1 MKSLCSLFLSLSIFL
16 VLVCVGCDSAMQQ
29 NEKTDLVF
37 SFRTPNFRST
47 QSIEDN
53 PTLLIEACL
62 VDYDGKTIQKTEKEI
77 SSGEAVSFQFLK
89 IATNINI
96 KVKIQVFVKGDES
109 PSYTGESDWIL
120 TQAGANKVSIMLEK
134 VKPSLFEIIFN
145 SMGGSEVPPQVL
157 ESGVVEK
164 PENPTKEGYIFDDWY
179 TSSNNGETLES
190 VFDFDTPIEKDLTLY
205 AKWTPISYTVK
216 FDANNENATGTMDV
230 QNFTYDKAANLNKNA
245 FEVENYG
252 FVEWNTKSDGSGT
265 AYLDEAEIL
274 NLTEENGAEIV
285 LYAQWIETST
295 AADYKVEHYRQN
307 IEDDEYTLFETED
320 KVGTTGETTTA
331 SAKSYEGFTAKDFTQ
346 AVIAGDG
353 TTIVEIYYDRKDVT
367 LTFDLAGGMSG
378 GSTKIEKTGKYG
390 ASVEVPTDPKREN
403 YTFDGWDKTV
413 PESFP
418 ANDETYTA
426 KWIDINQVASV
437 TFSIPAGNVSKNTTI
452 TLSCATE
459 GATIYYRTSEKD
471 EFVIYDSNASLVI
484 TEETTITAY
493 AICEGMID
501 SENTS
506 ATYKLYQYTLAFET
520 NAGSEITDS
529 NSYSDGATVK
539 LAFQTTR
546 EGYTFAGWYMSA
558 DYSGDS
564 VTELTF
570 SQEMEGLDKDSNTVT
585 LSAKWTPIS
594 YTVKF
599 DAKNENATGSMD
611 AQNFTYDKAANL
623 NKNAFEVENY
633 GFVEWNT
640 KSDGSGT
647 AYLDEAEILNLTE
660 ENGAE
665 IVLYAQWIETSTAAD
680 YKVEHYR
687 QNIEDDEYTLFET
700 EDKVGTTGETT
711 TASAKSYEGFTAKDF
726 TQAVIAG
733 DGTTIVEIYYDRKDV
748 TLTFDLAGGM
758 SGDSTKIEKTGKYG
772 APVEKPE
779 DPTKNGYIFDDWYT
793 SSNNGETLESVFDFD
808 TPIEK
813 DLTLYAK
820 WIEIKTSIEVTFP
833 SYDDPEGLI
842 TYDEGSQTFTA
853 KEGYSSYEWF
863 IDGKLQGGDQSFIL
877 NTGNMTGGIYTVM
890 LIVTTESGDMYS
902 AEWQVTIT
910 KIGEN

>member
-62 VDYDGKTIQKTEKEI
+62 VDYDGKSIQKTEKEI

-109 PSYTGESDWIL
+109 PSYIGESDWIL
-120 TQAGANKVSIMLEK
+120 TQAGANKVSVILEK

-179 TSSNNGETLES
+179 TSSNNGEILES

-216 FDANNENATGTMDV
+216 FDANNKNATG
-230 QNFTYDKAANLNKNA
+230 F
-245 FEVENYG
+245 
-252 FVEWNTKSDGSGT
+252 
-265 AYLDEAEIL
+265 
-274 NLTEENGAEIV
+274 
-285 LYAQWIETST
+285 
-295 AADYKVEHYRQN
+295 
-307 IEDDEYTLFETED
+307 
-320 KVGTTGETTTA
+320 
-331 SAKSYEGFTAKDFTQ
+331 
-346 AVIAGDG
+346 
-353 TTIVEIYYDRKDVT
+353 
-367 LTFDLAGGMSG
+367 
-378 GSTKIEKTGKYG
+378 
-390 ASVEVPTDPKREN
+390 
-403 YTFDGWDKTV
+403 
-413 PESFP
+413 
-418 ANDETYTA
+418 
-426 KWIDINQVASV
+426 
-437 TFSIPAGNVSKNTTI
+437 
-452 TLSCATE
+452 
-459 GATIYYRTSEKD
+459 
-471 EFVIYDSNASLVI
+471 
-484 TEETTITAY
+484 
-493 AICEGMID
+493 
-501 SENTS
+501 
-506 ATYKLYQYTLAFET
+506 
-520 NAGSEITDS
+520 
-529 NSYSDGATVK
+529 
-539 LAFQTTR
+539 
-546 EGYTFAGWYMSA
+546 
-558 DYSGDS
+558 
-564 VTELTF
+564 
-570 SQEMEGLDKDSNTVT
+570 
-585 LSAKWTPIS
+585 
-594 YTVKF
+594 
-599 DAKNENATGSMD
+599 MD

-633 GFVEWNT
+633 GFVGWNT

-647 AYLDEAEILNLTE
+647 AYLDEEEILNLTT

-665 IVLYAQWIETSTAAD
+665 IVLYAQWIETSTAAV
-680 YKVEHYR
+680 YKVKHYQ
-687 QNIEDDEYTLFET
+687 QNIEGDEYILVET

-711 TASAKSYEGFTAKDF
+711 TASAKSYEGFTAKEF
-726 TQAVIAG
+726 TQADIAG

-779 DPTKNGYIFDDWYT
+779 NPTKNGYIFDDWYT

-813 DLTLYAK
+813 DLTLYAQWQK
-820 WIEIKTSIEVTFP
+820 IDTSIEVTFP
-833 SYDDPEGLI
+833 SYDDPENLI
-842 TYDEGSQTFTA
+842 TYDEESQTFTA

-863 IDGKLQGGDQSFIL
+863 INGDLQDENSNKFTLI
-877 NTGNMTGGIYTVM
+877 TTNMSSGGIYTVM

-902 AEWQVTIT
+902 AEYQVTIT
-910 KIGEN
+910 K

>member
-109 PSYTGESDWIL
+109 PSYIGESDWIL

-134 VKPSLFEIIFN
+134 VLLRVNFN
-145 SMGGSEVPPQVL
+145 SMGGSEVPSQVL
-157 ESGVVEK
+157 ESGVVEI
-164 PENPTKEGYIFDDWY
+164 PENPTKKGYIFGGWY

-274 NLTEENGAEIV
+274 NLTEENGAEI
-285 LYAQWIETST
+285 T
-295 AADYKVEHYRQN
+295 
-307 IEDDEYTLFETED
+307 
-320 KVGTTGETTTA
+320 
-331 SAKSYEGFTAKDFTQ
+331 
-346 AVIAGDG
+346 
-353 TTIVEIYYDRKDVT
+353 
-367 LTFDLAGGMSG
+367 
-378 GSTKIEKTGKYG
+378 
-390 ASVEVPTDPKREN
+390 
-403 YTFDGWDKTV
+403 
-413 PESFP
+413 
-418 ANDETYTA
+418 
-426 KWIDINQVASV
+426 
-437 TFSIPAGNVSKNTTI
+437 
-452 TLSCATE
+452 
-459 GATIYYRTSEKD
+459 
-471 EFVIYDSNASLVI
+471 
-484 TEETTITAY
+484 
-493 AICEGMID
+493 
-501 SENTS
+501 
-506 ATYKLYQYTLAFET
+506 
-520 NAGSEITDS
+520 
-529 NSYSDGATVK
+529 
-539 LAFQTTR
+539 
-546 EGYTFAGWYMSA
+546 
-558 DYSGDS
+558 
-564 VTELTF
+564 
-570 SQEMEGLDKDSNTVT
+570 
-585 LSAKWTPIS
+585 
-594 YTVKF
+594 
-599 DAKNENATGSMD
+599 
-611 AQNFTYDKAANL
+611 
-623 NKNAFEVENY
+623 
-633 GFVEWNT
+633 
-640 KSDGSGT
+640 
-647 AYLDEAEILNLTE
+647 
-660 ENGAE
+660 
-665 IVLYAQWIETSTAAD
+665 LYAQWIETSTAAD

>member
-1 MKSLCSLFLSLSIFL
+1 MWYNLFITYKKLRRKKVKRFCRLFLSFCVFL
-16 VLVCVGCDSAMQQ
+16 VFTCVGCDTGMQQ

-37 SFRTPNFRST
+37 SFKTPNFRST

-120 TQAGANKVSIMLEK
+120 TQAGANKVYVILEK
-134 VKPSLFEIIFN
+134 VLLRVNFN
-145 SMGGSEVPPQVL
+145 SMGGSEVPSQVL

-216 FDANNENATGTMDV
+216 FDANNENATGTMGA
-230 QNFTYDKAANLNKNA
+230 QIFTYGKAANLNKNA

-252 FVEWNTKSDGSGT
+252 FVEWNRKSDGSGT

-274 NLTEENGAEIV
+274 NLTEDNGAEIV

-295 AADYKVEHYRQN
+295 AADYKVKHYQQN

-320 KVGTTGETTTA
+320 KVGTTGETTTV
-331 SAKSYEGFTAKDFTQ
+331 SAKSYEGFTAKEFTQ

-378 GSTKIEKTGKYG
+378 DSTKIEKTGKYG

-403 YTFDGWDKTV
+403 FNFDGWDKTV

-426 KWIDINQVASV
+426 LWRDINQVASV

-452 TLSCATE
+452 TLSCETE

-471 EFVIYDSNASLVI
+471 EFVIYDSNASLAI

-529 NSYSDGATVK
+529 NSYSDGATVN

-599 DAKNENATGSMD
+599 DANNDNATGTMD
-611 AQNFTYDKAANL
+611 AQIFTYDKAANL

-633 GFVEWNT
+633 GFVEWNM

-647 AYLDEAEILNLTE
+647 AYLDEAEILNLTT

-665 IVLYAQWIETSTAAD
+665 ITLYAQW
-680 YKVEHYR
+680 
-687 QNIEDDEYTLFET
+687 Q
-700 EDKVGTTGETT
+700 
-711 TASAKSYEGFTAKDF
+711 
-726 TQAVIAG
+726 
-733 DGTTIVEIYYDRKDV
+733 
-748 TLTFDLAGGM
+748 
-758 SGDSTKIEKTGKYG
+758 
-772 APVEKPE
+772 
-779 DPTKNGYIFDDWYT
+779 
-793 SSNNGETLESVFDFD
+793 
-808 TPIEK
+808 
-813 DLTLYAK
+813 
-820 WIEIKTSIEVTFP
+820 EIKTSIEVTFP
-833 SYDDPEGLI
+833 SYNDPEGLI
-842 TYDEGSQTFTA
+842 SYDEESQTFTA
-853 KEGYSSYEWF
+853 EEGYDVYEWY
-863 IDGKLQGGDQSFIL
+863 INGDLQETQTTNIFTL
-877 NTGNMTGGIYTVM
+877 NTDNMTGGIYTVM

-902 AEWQVTIT
+902 AESQVTII
-910 KIGEN
+910 K

>member
-1 MKSLCSLFLSLSIFL
+1 MKSLCRLFLSLSIFL

-134 VKPSLFEIIFN
+134 VLLRVNFN
-145 SMGGSEVPPQVL
+145 SMGGSEVPSQVL

-164 PENPTKEGYIFDDWY
+164 PENPTKEGYIFHDWY

-216 FDANNENATGTMDV
+216 FDANNENATGIMDA

-252 FVEWNTKSDGSGT
+252 FVEWNTKSDGNGT

-295 AADYKVEHYRQN
+295 AADYKVKHYQQN

-331 SAKSYEGFTAKDFTQ
+331 SAKSYEGFTAKEFTQ

-353 TTIVEIYYDRKDVT
+353 TTIVEIYYDRKDIT

-403 YTFDGWDKTV
+403 FNFDGWDKTV

-426 KWIDINQVASV
+426 LWRDINQVASV

-452 TLSCATE
+452 TLSCETE

-471 EFVIYDSNASLVI
+471 EFVIYDSNASLAI

-506 ATYKLYQYTLAFET
+506 ATYKLYQYTLVFET

-529 NSYSDGATVK
+529 NSYSDGATVN

-599 DAKNENATGSMD
+599 DANDENATGSMD
-611 AQNFTYDKAANL
+611 AQIFTYDKAANL
-623 NKNAFEVENY
+623 NKNAFEVEDY
-633 GFVEWNT
+633 GFVGWNT

-647 AYLDEAEILNLTE
+647 AYLDEEEILNLTT

-665 IVLYAQWIETSTAAD
+665 ITLYAQWIETSTAAD
-680 YKVEHYR
+680 YKVKHYQ

-711 TASAKSYEGFTAKDF
+711 TASAKSYEGFTAKEF

-758 SGDSTKIEKTGKYG
+758 SGDSTKIEKTGKYE
-772 APVEKPE
+772 APVEIPE
-779 DPTKNGYIFDDWYT
+779 NPTRNGYTFEGWDKEIPTTFPATAETYT
-793 SSNNGETLESVFDFD
+793 
-808 TPIEK
+808 
-813 DLTLYAK
+813 AK
-820 WIEIKTSIEVTFP
+820 WQKIDTSIEVTFP
-833 SYDDPEGLI
+833 SYNDLTNLI
-842 TYDEGSQTFTA
+842 SYDEESQTFTA
-853 KEGYSSYEWF
+853 KEGYDVYEWY
-863 IDGKLQGGDQSFIL
+863 INGDLQDENSNNFTLI
-877 NTGNMTGGIYTVM
+877 TTNMSSGGIYTVM

-902 AEWQVTIT
+902 AEYQVTIT
-910 KIGEN
+910 K